1 MRSRKSPTS
10 AVAEKRIGPTQ
21 DAIKIGVHFAPL
33 QTVAEAHRPVA
44 GSASGSRSA
53 ADRRKREQSAF
64 HFHTEE
70 PELHPGRSHFGLRL
84 NQLRDGVMRALTAPF
99 CLAGSGHVAFL
110 GVVSK
115 NKPFRGFPRQGM
127 PLIQRVKVPAELAC
141 QHMGRNGND
150 K

>member
-1 MRSRKSPTS
+1 MQFKQQDRFYESVSANCSSWLRRKQGERPFEVARLEMRSRKSPTS
-10 AVAEKRIGPTQ
+10 VAAEETIGRTQ

-84 NQLRDGVMRALTAPF
+84 NQL
-99 CLAGSGHVAFL
+99 
-110 GVVSK
+110 
-115 NKPFRGFPRQGM
+115 
-127 PLIQRVKVPAELAC
+127 PL
-141 QHMGRNGND
+141 
-150 K
+150 